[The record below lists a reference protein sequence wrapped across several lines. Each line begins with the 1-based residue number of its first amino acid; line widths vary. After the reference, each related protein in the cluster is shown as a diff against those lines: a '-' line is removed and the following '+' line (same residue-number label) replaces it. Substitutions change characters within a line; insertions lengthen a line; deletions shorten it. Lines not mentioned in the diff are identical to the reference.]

1 MKQADLL
8 NKAIRLRHSGHS
20 FREIAESLNISK
32 STASLWLR
40 DLKIDAEAKSRIIS
54 LGNEGRLRSVITS
67 KKKRQAR
74 QQSVAS
80 KTINFKRDLVEYSID
95 QCKLLLAM
103 LYWGEGAKT
112 LNRLDFIN
120 SDAALIKTY
129 LFLLRKCFKINEQ
142 KLTAT
147 IHIHEYHDKVKVID
161 FWSGVTKI
169 NKSQFHIYKK
179 PNTAKRKKADYQGCL
194 SLRYSDVNMFDEV
207 MLIIERFQK
216 SIK

>member
-8 NKAIRLRHSGHS
+8 NKAINLRQSGYS
-20 FREIAESLNISK
+20 FREISERLNISK
-32 STASLWLR
+32 STASVWLR
-40 DLKIDAEAKSRIIS
+40 EIKVSPEGEKRIIS
-54 LGNEGRLRSVITS
+54 LGNEGRLKSVIVT

-80 KTINFKRDLVEYSID
+80 QTINFKKDLVEYGVD
-95 QCKLLLAM
+95 QCKVLLAM

-112 LNRLDFIN
+112 LNRLDFMN
-120 SDAALIKTY
+120 SDVALIKTY

-147 IHIHEYHDKVKVID
+147 LHIHEYHDKIKVID

-169 NKSQFHIYKK
+169 SKSQFHIYKK
-179 PNTAKRKKADYQGCL
+179 PNTAKRKKTDYQGCL

-216 SIK
+216 SII